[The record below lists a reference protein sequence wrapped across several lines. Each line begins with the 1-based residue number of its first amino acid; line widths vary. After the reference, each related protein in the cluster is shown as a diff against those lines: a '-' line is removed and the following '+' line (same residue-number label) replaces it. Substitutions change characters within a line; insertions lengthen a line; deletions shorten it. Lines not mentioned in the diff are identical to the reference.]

1 MWYNEIVADFHVA
14 EKIKHIITD
23 SAANMKKAF
32 TSLPGYEDESRNEGE
47 SYSDDDF
54 TFGLAF
60 YENLLLE
67 HHSCFAHSIQLV
79 VLLHQIV

>member
-1 MWYNEIVADFHVA
+1 
-14 EKIKHIITD
+14 
-23 SAANMKKAF
+23 MKKAF
-32 TSLPGYEDESRNEGE
+32 TSPPGYEDESRNEGE
-47 SYSDDDF
+47 SYSDDDDDDF

-79 VLLHQIV
+79 VLHMI